1 MKVESLM
8 KRDAKTCLRGTNLAE
23 AASILWDQDCG
34 VLPVVDDAG
43 KVVGMISDRDICMAI
58 VTKKRLASDI
68 AVGEVISGNSVY
80 SCSPHD
86 QIENALQTMQEH
98 QVRRLPV
105 AKEGGEL
112 CGILSI
118 NDVIL
123 AADPKGN
130 KGIRYEDAIKT
141 LKAICEHHQPNEM
154 VNRQTASATNV

>member
-1 MKVESLM
+1 MKVKTFM
-8 KRDAKTCLRGTNLAE
+8 KSDVKTCHRGTNLAE

-34 VLPVVDDAG
+34 VLPVVDDAR

-68 AVGEVISGNSVY
+68 AVGEVISGNAIY
-80 SCSPHD
+80 TCSPED
-86 QIENALQTMQEH
+86 QIDNALRTMQEH
-98 QVRRLPV
+98 KVRRLPV
-105 AKEGGEL
+105 ANEGGEV

-130 KGIRYEDAIKT
+130 NGIKYEDAIKT
-141 LKAICEHHQPNEM
+141 LKAICEHHQANEAD
-154 VNRQTASATNV
+154 NRQTASARNV